1 MIMAIMSSIISLT
14 LIYISFHGVGVA
26 ADTQLP
32 QSPITF
38 LPPSPL
44 YYQSDS
50 PLLEEPK
57 GKKNK
62 PPRTRPPRNPP
73 PAPHHPPPPPP
84 VPTFDHFKLS
94 LTWPLT
100 FCKLPGVKCD
110 NEVPLRLTIHGLW
123 PNNKDTQLKDCDKQK
138 RIPVN
143 WLKVSYIL
151 IRLLLL
157 LLGVRINNDIEIV
170 I

>member
-1 MIMAIMSSIISLT
+1 MGFMAFMSSIISLT
-14 LIYISFHGVGVA
+14 LIYISWCWGGSWPSA
-26 ADTQLP
+26 ST
-32 QSPITF
+32 ITNNI
-38 LPPSPL
+38 PPTLTSPL

-57 GKKNK
+57 GKKSPK
-62 PPRTRPPRNPP
+62 TRPPRN
-73 PAPHHPPPPPP
+73 PPPPP

-123 PNNKDTQLKDCDKQK
+123 PNNKDTQLKGCDKQK

-157 LLGVRINNDIEIV
+157 LLSLLI
-170 I
+170 